1 MSHLKIFAVYVFS
14 LFWGLVLGYALDL
27 YQPYQVQHQILVKI
41 GYKSG
46 KQIEQPADII
56 SILKRKEFVTRA
68 LDDDI
73 KANLFWKHSDEAGP
87 YRFTVKANKM
97 SDVVAISITRR
108 YFRVDPPN
116 FDVSDALIKIAHS
129 LKSDQDVIFDSIDS
143 AMMGKYEKLAKLSRS
158 PIIGGISEGYEQ
170 RAQVLGAVDVVK
182 NRLFFTWQCYVLMVV
197 ICVVIAQIFIYL
209 KSK

>member
-1 MSHLKIFAVYVFS
+1 MSHLKIFAAYVFS
-14 LFWGLVLGYALDL
+14 IFWGLVLGYALDL
-27 YQPYQVQHQILVKI
+27 YQPFQVQHQILVKI
-41 GYKSG
+41 GYKG
-46 KQIEQPADII
+46 GRQIEQPADII
-56 SILKRKEFVTRA
+56 AILKRKEYVTRA

-73 KANLFWKHSDEAGP
+73 KANLFWKNSGEAGP

-108 YFRVDPPN
+108 YFQVDPPN

-143 AMMGKYEKLAKLSRS
+143 EIIRKYENFAKSSRS
-158 PIIGGISEGYEQ
+158 PIIGGFGDGYQQ
-170 RAQVLGAVDVVK
+170 RAQVIGGVDVVK
-182 NRLFFTWQCYVLMVV
+182 NRLFLTWQCYVLMIV
-197 ICVVIAQIFIYL
+197 ICVVVAQIFIYL